1 MCLPLLPALLSFRRS
16 LWEADS
22 GDLIRRD
29 IPVGK
34 ETTCKGLMIDSLF
47 FSVSLFCSLS
57 VLLSLSVCLS
67 LSFSLSDLNIVIW

>member
-1 MCLPLLPALLSFRRS
+1 MCLPLPPALLSFRRS
-16 LWEADS
+16 LWEEDS

-34 ETTCKGLMIDSLF
+34 ETICKGLMIDSLF